1 MCAIKRNLKLR
12 DYKKWLKASQIEN
25 ITNYLKKKKTDA
37 DSLNEIKKYKKVILK
52 TEQRFKSEGHDF
64 TEEINEIPVSLND
77 DKKCN

>member
-12 DYKKWLKASQIEN
+12 DYTKWLKASQIEN

-52 TEQRFKSEGHDF
+52 TEQRFKSEGHVF

>member
-25 ITNYLKKKKTDA
+25 ITNYLKTKKTDA

-52 TEQRFKSEGHDF
+52 TEQRFKSEGHVF

>member
-25 ITNYLKKKKTDA
+25 ITNYIKKKKTDA

-52 TEQRFKSEGHDF
+52 TEQRFKSEGHVF

>member
-37 DSLNEIKKYKKVILK
+37 DSLNKIKKYKKVILK
-52 TEQRFKSEGHDF
+52 TEQRFKSEGHVF

>member
-52 TEQRFKSEGHDF
+52 TEQRFKSEGHVF

>member
-52 TEQRFKSEGHDF
+52 TQQRFKSEGHVF
-64 TEEINEIPVSLND
+64 TEEINEIPLSLNY